1 MTTIDEAKNM
11 RSGINVEGTVE
22 RKEEIRTV
30 NTKAGSTVD
39 VANAMLVDNGMEIKI
54 TLWAEDANNIQNGDK
69 IKISVENRSI
79 DLLVDEAELENR
91 RQKLV
96 SNVTTK
102 HNRGYKKLYYETVL
116 QADGGCDFD
125 FLRDPSCLL
134 YTSPSPRDVEE
145 SRMPSS
151 A

>member
-1 MTTIDEAKNM
+1 M

-22 RKEEIRTV
+22 RKEEVRTV

-69 IKISVENRSI
+69 
-79 DLLVDEAELENR
+79 
-91 RQKLV
+91 
-96 SNVTTK
+96 
-102 HNRGYKKLYYETVL
+102 KKLRTDI
-116 QADGGCDFD
+116 Q
-125 FLRDPSCLL
+125 
-134 YTSPSPRDVEE
+134 TSSKVK
-145 SRMPSS
+145 SRLGKGKFGK